1 MCPYGF
7 SYASFQDFQKCWL
20 KWYHSEKKYQSTPD
34 FVSYTKLPQEGILP
48 LKYIQ
53 AGITSDFY

>member
-1 MCPYGF
+1 MIP
-7 SYASFQDFQKCWL
+7 L
-20 KWYHSEKKYQSTPD
+20 LEKNTSTPD
-34 FVSYTKLPQEGILP
+34 FVFYTKLPQEGILP

>member
-1 MCPYGF
+1 MLVSKTF
-7 SYASFQDFQKCWL
+7 SEELIKNDTAL
-20 KWYHSEKKYQSTPD
+20 KKNVKSTPD

-48 LKYIQ
+48 LKYMQ